1 MSKKVTIAT
10 VSGLSLVI
18 LASVAAYFLVFA
30 KNGSDIASNSSQT
43 SVANTDSARSNS
55 SSTATVTMYKDG
67 TYSNQQTYRVP
78 EGHSNTINVKI
89 TLSGDVIKELNID
102 SSYNNRESEE
112 YIGDFESSIK
122 SKVVGKK
129 INDLDLSV
137 VGGASLTTDAF
148 NEAIKEI
155 ESKAKG

>member
-1 MSKKVTIAT
+1 
-10 VSGLSLVI
+10 
-18 LASVAAYFLVFA
+18 
-30 KNGSDIASNSSQT
+30 
-43 SVANTDSARSNS
+43 
-55 SSTATVTMYKDG
+55 MYKDG

-78 EGHSNTINVKI
+78 EGHSNIINVKI
-89 TLSGDVIKELNID
+89 TLSGDVVKELNIG
-102 SSYNNRESEE
+102 SSYSNRESEE
-112 YIGDFESSIK
+112 YVGDFESSIK

-155 ESKAKG
+155 ESEAKG